1 MICTQYVIKKRRTR
15 LSLCLNTG
23 SLVIDKVTYQKYF
36 MITSR
41 QKVVGSI
48 MFYGVKGIN
57 ILVEV
62 RQRDFPDLEE

>member
-1 MICTQYVIKKRRTR
+1 
-15 LSLCLNTG
+15 
-23 SLVIDKVTYQKYF
+23 